1 MGLFSYIFAELNF
14 LFFLFFLLLC
24 FYLSSFLYFEY
35 SPFYSKMFLYHGPRI
50 SYFVDGTN
58 HKIYS
63 LSLEYE
69 MQRNKN
75 KFAEEYMNALVPGA
89 LVFSTGHEM

>member
-1 MGLFSYIFAELNF
+1 
-14 LFFLFFLLLC
+14 
-24 FYLSSFLYFEY
+24 
-35 SPFYSKMFLYHGPRI
+35 MFLYHGPRI